1 MPRFMLTTLSK
12 SRQNLEI
19 VEIRQVHRIIYFSS
33 RTDHKVFLG
42 GDISY
47 GAYVSVVLVWLK

>member
-1 MPRFMLTTLSK
+1 MPRCMLTSLSK

-19 VEIRQVHRIIYFSS
+19 VEIRQVHRVTYFSS
-33 RTDHKVFLG
+33 RIGRNVFLS

-47 GAYVSVVLVWLK
+47 DAYLSAVF